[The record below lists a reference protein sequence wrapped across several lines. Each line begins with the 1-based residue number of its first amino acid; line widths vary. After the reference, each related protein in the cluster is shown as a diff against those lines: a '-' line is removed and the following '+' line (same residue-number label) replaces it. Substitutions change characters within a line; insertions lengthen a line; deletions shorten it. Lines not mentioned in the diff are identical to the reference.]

1 MSTELARTDGTTS
14 GSRLDRPRLT
24 RELAAQ
30 VTSAEQALHR
40 TVGEDAE
47 LRANLKAD
55 HGRATAVRRTGATW
69 SSWLDEQVTLSA
81 VAWVLG
87 TVFVRWCEDNGLVEP
102 RLSGPGER
110 LRDAQDTQ
118 QQYVGAHPLSTSTD
132 WLRAAFAVLADSDA
146 GAMLFDT
153 RHNPAERI
161 PLSNDGARA
170 LIAYWR
176 TTGADGR
183 VVHDFTDPSWD
194 THFLGD
200 LYQDL
205 SGSARERYALLQTPV
220 FVEDFIL
227 SLTLDPA
234 MAEFGLSGLRVIDPT
249 CGSGHFLLGAF
260 DRLVAAWREQ
270 APALDPTTLARRA
283 LDSVHGVDINPFAV
297 AIARFRM
304 LLAAWRVAGVSTL
317 AEAAG
322 QSWRMAIA
330 VGDSLLSHEKRDQ
343 SFADLDQEL
352 GIDQPWEDIGD
363 FADERLLEEGSYDV
377 VVGNPPYITASD
389 PTSNQLY
396 RRLYPDVCKG
406 TFALTVPFA
415 HRFVDLARP
424 GSGYIGKIAS
434 NSFMKREFGVPLV
447 EHFFPKF
454 ELTHVIDTSG
464 AYIPGHGTPTAI
476 IVIRNRKPDLRP
488 VRAVLGTRG
497 EPSQPT
503 DPSKGLVWSAI
514 LEQVH
519 VADSTSRWVD
529 GVDLDRTV
537 LAEHPWSLAGGGAY
551 PLTLELQDDRER
563 VGGIAGGPIGGAV
576 RVGADEAYLR
586 PIGSSDVQAKLPV
599 VRGDGVRDWSAA
611 LDEDMLSPYAA
622 RSDEERDALT
632 NDLWR
637 WRTSL
642 AARRTFSG
650 SMADAGLRWFDYM
663 QYTKGTYLLHV
674 MRL

>member
-1 MSTELARTDGTTS
+1 MSTELARTDGTNS

-87 TVFVRWCEDNGLVEP
+87 TVFVRWCEDNGLIEP

-110 LRDAQDTQ
+110 LGDAQDAQ
-118 QQYVGAHPLSTSTD
+118 QQFVSAHPLSTSAD
-132 WLRAAFAVLADSDA
+132 WLREAFGVLAASDA
-146 GAMLFDT
+146 GAMLFDA

-183 VVHDFTDPSWD
+183 VVHDFTDPTWD
-194 THFLGD
+194 TRFLGD

-205 SGSARERYALLQTPV
+205 SESARDRYAMLQTPV

-234 MAEFGLSGLRVIDPT
+234 IREFGLAGLRVIDPT

-270 APALDPTTLARRA
+270 APGLDPATLARRA

-304 LLAAWRVAGVSTL
+304 LFAAWRVAGVSTL

-330 VGDSLLSHEKRDQ
+330 VGDSLLPHEKRDQ
-343 SFADLDQEL
+343 SFAGLDSQL

-363 FADERLLEEGSYDV
+363 FADERLLQEGSYDV
-377 VVGNPPYITASD
+377 VVGNPPYITVKD
-389 PTSNQLY
+389 RVLNDRY
-396 RRLYPDVCKG
+396 RKSFPDVCSG
-406 TFALTVPFA
+406 QYALTAPFA
-415 HRFVDLARP
+415 RRFSDLAR
-424 GSGYIGKIAS
+424 SGQSAGYVGQITS

-447 EHFFPKF
+447 EKFFASID
-454 ELTHVIDTSG
+454 LTHVIDTSG
-464 AYIPGHGTPTAI
+464 AYIPGHGTPT
-476 IVIRNRKPDLRP
+476 VILVSRRRAPDDTP
-488 VRAVLGTRG
+488 VRAVLGIRG
-497 EPSQPT
+497 EPSQPA
-503 DPSKGLVWSAI
+503 DPGRAHVWSAI
-514 LEQVH
+514 VDQVGDRDLP
-519 VADSTSRWVD
+519 VSGSTRRILTESTS
-529 GVDLDRTV
+529 
-537 LAEHPWSLAGGGAY
+537 
-551 PLTLELQDDRER
+551 LTTRGHSR
-563 VGGIAGGPIGGAV
+563 AVG
-576 RVGADEAYLR
+576 
-586 PIGSSDVQAKLPV
+586 PV
-599 VRGDGVRDWSAA
+599 VWLSSSKQMDGRL
-611 LDEDMLSPYAA
+611 LD
-622 RSDEERDALT
+622 
-632 NDLWR
+632 
-637 WRTSL
+637 
-642 AARRTFSG
+642 
-650 SMADAGLRWFDYM
+650 
-663 QYTKGTYLLHV
+663 
-674 MRL
+674 